1 MRSKLVTIGKLK
13 PLSKIVGNSAI
24 IRVIQSLETKLI
36 KEDAFIDAIGTLD
49 STLILYNSTKL
60 LKSSLSITNILYTQY
75 LKEKITIFKDTL
87 YTSKVNP
94 LYRVSNKVTAN
105 LQ

>member
-1 MRSKLVTIGKLK
+1 MRSKLVTIGKPEL
-13 PLSKIVGNSAI
+13 LSKIVRSSAI
-24 IRVIQSLETKLI
+24 IRVIWSLETKLI

-60 LKSSLSITNILYTQY
+60 PEFGLPIANILYAWH
-75 LKEKITIFKDTL
+75 LREKITIFKDTL

-94 LYRVSNKVTAN
+94 LYCISNKVMVN
-105 LQ
+105 L

>member
-1 MRSKLVTIGKLK
+1 M
-13 PLSKIVGNSAI
+13 
-24 IRVIQSLETKLI
+24 RVIRSLETKLI

-49 STLILYNSTKL
+49 STLVLYNSTKL
-60 LKSSLSITNILYTQY
+60 LKPSLFIANILYTQH
-75 LKEKITIFKDTL
+75 LKEKITLFKDTL

-94 LYRVSNKVTAN
+94 LYYVSNKVTAN